1 MSKYLSITRLGR
13 DIPGYPDFCGGK
25 ELKGYLVRSESA
37 SVKDLSLPEEGE
49 ESPDSVGRHT
59 I

>member
-1 MSKYLSITRLGR
+1 MLDRHIQRNQ
-13 DIPGYPDFCGGK
+13 DFCGGK